1 MMRTVDIQSEYYRIW
16 GFPSQRLDGSM
27 PNDLRVRA
35 VDHYNALESNDYA
48 FVFSA
53 RAGGLGINL
62 ATADTVP
69 YLTLTRTI
77 FR

>member
-1 MMRTVDIQSEYYRIW
+1 MMRTVDILSDYYQMW
-16 GFPSQRLDGSM
+16 GFPFQRLDGSM
-27 PNDLRVRA
+27 PKDLQVRA
-35 VDHYNALESNDYA
+35 VDHYSALESNDYA